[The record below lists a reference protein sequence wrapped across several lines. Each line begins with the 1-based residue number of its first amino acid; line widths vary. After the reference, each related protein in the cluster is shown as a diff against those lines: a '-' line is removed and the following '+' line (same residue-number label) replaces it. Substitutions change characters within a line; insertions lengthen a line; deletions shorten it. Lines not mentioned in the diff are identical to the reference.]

1 MTGNNGD
8 SDPSE
13 WTWPAVPEKPKPN
26 RTWQEEKQQMRQVIQ
41 KQEQLLQSYRDQNL
55 LLRKTV
61 DAYKKKFEQH
71 EKSVENLEAEFT
83 DFRKEDV
90 RFSDI
95 GGLGKA
101 IDKVKNFEYGINYPE
116 MYEVYGIKPPRG
128 LLVHGPPGCG
138 KTMLAKAISN
148 ELDCYFLNIPITRVI
163 SEWVGKAEKNLDA
176 MLKRCNEI
184 YEKHQ
189 IKVLAFVDEA
199 EQMFRKRGTSVG
211 HGVIDRM
218 VNVWL
223 RYMDGMESSEGII
236 FAAATNRIEMI
247 DEAAKRAGRFDYI
260 IQIPKPDRAGVEDI
274 IKKQVAYKER
284 MAKREIYMIHDYGRL
299 ADMLHRKDVNG
310 ADIAEILRI
319 TSEKQIRRFID
330 LPQEQLIKPE
340 DLPIMQHRIEETIEE
355 YAPADRRIQK
365 SRIGFGGQ

>member
-1 MTGNNGD
+1 MGGD
-8 SDPSE
+8 DDPSE
-13 WTWPAVPEKPKPN
+13 WTWPAVPDKPKPK
-26 RTWQEEKQQMRQVIQ
+26 RTWQEEKNQMREVIK

-55 LLRKTV
+55 LLRKTA
-61 DAYKKKFEQH
+61 DALKKKL
-71 EKSVENLEAEFT
+71 EKQEKPVENIQSEFT
-83 DFRKEDV
+83 DFRKEDL

-95 GGLGKA
+95 GGLGDV
-101 IDKVKNFEYGINYPE
+101 IEKVKNFENGITYPE

-176 MLKRCNEI
+176 MLKKCNKI
-184 YEKHQ
+184 YEEQH

-199 EQMFRKRGTSVG
+199 EQMFRSRGTSVG

-223 RYMDGMESSEGII
+223 RYMDGMENNEGII

-260 IQIPKPDRAGVEDI
+260 IQIPKPDRVGVEDI
-274 IKKQVAYKER
+274 LKKQVAYKER
-284 MAKREIYMIHDYGRL
+284 MAKRDIYMIHDYGKL
-299 ADMLHRKDVNG
+299 ADMLHKKEVNG

-319 TSEKQIRRFID
+319 TSENQIRRFID
-330 LPQEQLIKPE
+330 MPQEQLIKPE
-340 DLPIMQHRIEETIEE
+340 ELPILQHRIEEAIQE
-355 YAPADRRIQK
+355 YTPADRKMQK